1 MARFSTQFLGLVLI
15 IYAGFATTFTL
26 LARDKYTPKTM
37 SYMLLKIFFGSSYLG
52 FDNAHDISP
61 LLGLPLMLIFVWLT
75 NILLITCLISLISN
89 KMSEIMQNAR
99 EEYLFQYSVYVLE
112 ASTSNRLTY
121 YLPPLNLISLL
132 FRPLR
137 LCVPAPTLRA
147 MRIIVL
153 KITHA
158 PHVALIQAFEQLSGA
173 VATSQTSSWL
183 SMLSGPGDALSHSHP
198 RSTSGLGL
206 AGRHSRSRSALS
218 MRMSMKS
225 PPVGRPGSMLRFSR
239 TLDGV
244 GMGVAS
250 PSPAPGQGSVASKYR
265 RQRDRE
271 RTYERLVERENED
284 DGSGDDNDNDRDVYG
299 NGAKDKENVDSRV
312 RRRRDKRVNGNG
324 IGNGDEGDEKDDRI
338 ARLMEQVERLTE
350 KVEDL
355 VGIVAGQ
362 MERTGL
368 GEEEEEEEEEAEGED
383 DS

>member
-1 MARFSTQFLGLVLI
+1 
-15 IYAGFATTFTL
+15 
-26 LARDKYTPKTM
+26 
-37 SYMLLKIFFGSSYLG
+37 
-52 FDNAHDISP
+52 
-61 LLGLPLMLIFVWLT
+61 
-75 NILLITCLISLISN
+75 
-89 KMSEIMQNAR
+89 MQNAR

-158 PHVALIQAFEQLSGA
+158 PHVALIQAFERVSA
-173 VATSQTSSWL
+173 AASSATSHSPSWV
-183 SMLSGPGDALSHSHP
+183 SMLSGPGDSHP

-225 PPVGRPGSMLRFSR
+225 PPVGRPPSTLRFSR
-239 TLDGV
+239 TLDGMGM

-250 PSPAPGQGSVASKYR
+250 PSPAPGQGSVASKFR
-265 RQRDRE
+265 REKHRE

-284 DGSGDDNDNDRDVYG
+284 DGSGDDNDNDRDGYG
-299 NGAKDKENVDSRV
+299 NGGKDKENVDMSSR
-312 RRRRDKRVNGNG
+312 RKRDKRVNGNG
-324 IGNGDEGDEKDDRI
+324 NANGDVEDDKDDRI

-362 MERTGL
+362 MEKVDLRR
-368 GEEEEEEEEEAEGED
+368 EEEEDDEAED
-383 DS
+383 DERIDD

>member
-26 LARDKYTPKTM
+26 LARDKYTPTTM

-158 PHVALIQAFEQLSGA
+158 PHVALIQAFERLSA
-173 VATSQTSSWL
+173 AATSATSHHPSWV
-183 SMLSGPGDALSHSHP
+183 SMLSGPGDSHS
-198 RSTSGLGL
+198 RSTSGHGL
-206 AGRHSRSRSALS
+206 PGRHSRSRSALS

-225 PPVGRPGSMLRFSR
+225 PPVGRPPSKLRFSR
-239 TLDGV
+239 GLE
-244 GMGVAS
+244 GMGMGIGVAS

-284 DGSGDDNDNDRDVYG
+284 GSGDDDDNERDGYG
-299 NGAKDKENVDSRV
+299 NGGKDKENVDLRV
-312 RRRRDKRVNGNG
+312 RQRRGKGVDGTG
-324 IGNGDEGDEKDDRI
+324 IRSGDAADEKDDRI
-338 ARLMEQVERLTE
+338 ATLMEQVERLTE

-355 VGIVAGQ
+355 VGIVAGV
-362 MERTGL
+362 MERASL
-368 GEEEEEEEEEAEGED
+368 GEEVED
-383 DS
+383 DDEGRADDS